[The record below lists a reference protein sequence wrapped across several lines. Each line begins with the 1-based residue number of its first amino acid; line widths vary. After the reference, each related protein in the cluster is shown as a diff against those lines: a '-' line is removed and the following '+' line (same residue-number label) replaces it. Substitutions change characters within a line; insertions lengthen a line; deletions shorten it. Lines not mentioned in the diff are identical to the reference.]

1 MKLNNVRQIRA
12 EDFDDEYEDLVS
24 SLGSILNSFMQE
36 VVELSEGRIDFENR
50 PEVLRTFEITVN
62 PSGVPIQAPFKVST
76 GKNRINGSQVI
87 RAINLSNSNGFPT
100 SQPFLSYNP
109 LGGDIIQVLN
119 VSGLRPGDKYLISVI
134 FY

>member
-12 EDFDDEYEDLVS
+12 EDFDDEYNQLVS
-24 SLGSILNSFMQE
+24 GLGSILNSFMQE

-76 GKNRINGSQVI
+76 GKNRINGAQVI
-87 RAINLSNSNGFPT
+87 RAINLSNNIGFPT
-100 SQPFLSYNP
+100 SQPFLNFNP

-119 VSGLRPGDKYLISVI
+119 VSGLRPGDKYLITVI

>member
-12 EDFDDEYEDLVS
+12 EDYQDEYKDLVNG
-24 SLGSILNSFMQE
+24 LGSILNSFMQE

-50 PEVLRTFEITVN
+50 PEVIKTFEITVN
-62 PSGVPIQAPFKVST
+62 PSGVPIQAPFKVAT
-76 GKNRINGSQVI
+76 GKNRIQGSQII
-87 RAINLSNSNGFPT
+87 RAINLSNNLGFPT
-100 SQPFLSYNP
+100 AQPFLNFNP

-119 VSGLRPGDKYLISVI
+119 VSGLRPGDKYLLTVI

>member
-12 EDFDDEYEDLVS
+12 EDFDDEYNDLVS
-24 SLGSILNSFMQE
+24 GLASILNSFMQE
-36 VVELSEGRIDFENR
+36 VVELSEGRVDFENR
-50 PEVLRTFEITVN
+50 PEVLRTFEIAVN
-62 PSGVPIQAPFKVST
+62 PSGVPIQAPFKVAT
-76 GKNRINGSQVI
+76 GKNRINGAQVI

-100 SQPFLSYNP
+100 SQPFLNFNP

-119 VSGLRPGDKYLISVI
+119 LSGLRPGDKYLISVI